1 MHEGLGDSKPD
12 RKRAHHLQ
20 ASTLAEFVAA
30 VQKKGRARL
39 PNHVTGYYSSRKIA
53 LLLHVGAPPT
63 VTWCGLWTEPTTPTG
78 CILAFRAEPKAS
90 RIRRE
95 AAAASR
101 CAIL

>member
-39 PNHVTGYYSSRKIA
+39 PTNVTGYYSSRKIA
-53 LLLHVGAPPT
+53 VLLDKGGAPQ
-63 VTWCGLWTEPTTPTG
+63 VT
-78 CILAFRAEPKAS
+78 
-90 RIRRE
+90 
-95 AAAASR
+95 
-101 CAIL
+101 